1 MARKKI
7 REFTAKQILLGPS
20 YQGVLVGPETN
31 LDSLEV
37 QGKLVAK
44 PDMLFGKR
52 GKLGLIK
59 IGLINEIK
67 EFILEHKNK
76 EIVIGKA
83 KGILTHWLIEP
94 YIEHD
99 KEYYLSFTTMRDN
112 DIIHFSNQGGVEVE
126 DNWHQVK
133 TIKVPVLE
141 DFNEDICENP
151 IINQFAKN
159 LFKLF
164 REFHFTYLEI
174 NPFAIKSDM
183 IHVLDTVA
191 RVDSC
196 TNWTNFPQP
205 FGKVKN
211 TTESFIEN
219 LDQNS
224 GASIKL
230 TILNQYGKIW
240 NILGG
245 GGASIIYLDMIANLG
260 KGEKIA
266 NYGEA
271 SGNPSNH
278 ESYLYAK
285 SILQLMLKNE
295 GKILFIV
302 GGIANFTDVK
312 ATFSGYIKALQEF
325 GAQLKEKKIRIFI
338 RRGGPNW
345 QQGLQL
351 ITDTCKKLGIDSEV
365 HGPDT
370 SMPEIIKIAKERL

>member
-7 REFTAKQILLGPS
+7 REYTAKQTILTN
-20 YQGVLVGPETN
+20 YQGILVTPETN
-31 LDSLEV
+31 LNSL
-37 QGKLVAK
+37 QLDGKLVAK

-59 IGLINEIK
+59 VGTCEEIK
-67 EFILEHKNK
+67 EFIKEHQNK
-76 EIVIGKA
+76 EITIGKA
-83 KGILTHWLIEP
+83 QGVLTHWLIEP
-94 YIEHD
+94 FVEHD
-99 KEYYLSFTTMRDN
+99 QEFYLSFTTDRDN
-112 DIIHFSNQGGVEVE
+112 DIIHFSEHGGVDVE
-126 DNWHQVK
+126 TNWQQVK
-133 TIKVPVLE
+133 TIKVPTLQ
-141 DFNEDICENP
+141 DYNQDICENP
-151 IINQFAKN
+151 IINQFVNN

-164 REFHFTYLEI
+164 RDLHFTYLEI
-174 NPFAIKSDM
+174 NPFTIINNT

-196 TNWTNFPQP
+196 ANWSDFPQA
-205 FGKVKN
+205 FGRVKN
-211 TTESFIEN
+211 KAEMFVDK
-219 LDQNS
+219 LDQDS
-224 GASIKL
+224 GASMKL
-230 TILNQYGKIW
+230 TILNNQGRIW

-260 KGEKIA
+260 KGHEIA

-271 SGNPSNH
+271 SGNPSDH

-285 SILQLMLKNE
+285 SILESMLQNQ

-312 ATFSGYIKALQEF
+312 ATFSGYIKALKEF
-325 GAQLKEKKIRIFI
+325 GEQLRDIKIFI

-351 ITDTCKKLGIDSEV
+351 ITETCKQLGIQTQV

-370 SMPEIIKIAKERL
+370 SMPKIITIAKESL